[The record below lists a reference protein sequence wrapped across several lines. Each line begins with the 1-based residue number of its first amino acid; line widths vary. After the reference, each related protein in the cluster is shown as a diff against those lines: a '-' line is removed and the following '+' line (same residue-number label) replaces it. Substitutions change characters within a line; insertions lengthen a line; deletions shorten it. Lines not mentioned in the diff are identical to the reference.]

1 LFFFKLNNGVIYPE
15 LGKKLKFGLYE
26 IETKNEFEFK
36 NDLHCF
42 KRRKIKINMG
52 ELFRIVYQFSYL
64 TEWSLCYMLPKGINM
79 NDLKNVKY
87 FFDNINNKYK
97 FNFTTS
103 NGNFLNNIALFLDK
117 TNELIRNMIK
127 LDNDINKKYN
137 ICLVSKY

>member
-1 LFFFKLNNGVIYPE
+1 
-15 LGKKLKFGLYE
+15 
-26 IETKNEFEFK
+26 
-36 NDLHCF
+36 
-42 KRRKIKINMG
+42 MG

-64 TEWSLCYMLPKGINM
+64 TEWSLCYILPKGINM

-97 FNFTTS
+97 FNFTKS

-117 TNELIRNMIK
+117 TNEIIRNMIK

>member
-1 LFFFKLNNGVIYPE
+1 
-15 LGKKLKFGLYE
+15 
-26 IETKNEFEFK
+26 
-36 NDLHCF
+36 
-42 KRRKIKINMG
+42 MG

-97 FNFTTS
+97 FNFTKS

-117 TNELIRNMIK
+117 TNEIIRNMIK